1 MAHIVDAIMVTLG
14 LDTSKY
20 TAQAENAIK
29 TDARLEKSL
38 DGVEKKGGT
47 VSKNFEGLANA
58 VKGAAKVFAS
68 LAAATGIIRFLQ
80 NVAEETRQANEEM
93 LKLQASLGLT
103 AEKINGMRGAGAALG
118 GTAEG
123 MTNSMKGLNNF

>member
-38 DGVEKKGGT
+38 DGV
-47 VSKNFEGLANA
+47 
-58 VKGAAKVFAS
+58 
-68 LAAATGIIRFLQ
+68 
-80 NVAEETRQANEEM
+80 
-93 LKLQASLGLT
+93 
-103 AEKINGMRGAGAALG
+103 
-118 GTAEG
+118 
-123 MTNSMKGLNNF
+123 

>member
-1 MAHIVDAIMVTLG
+1 MATVVDAIFVTLG

-38 DGVEKKGGT
+38 DGVEKKGDA

>member
-20 TAQAENAIK
+20 TAQAESAIK

-38 DGVEKKGGT
+38 DGVEKKGT
-47 VSKNFEGLANA
+47 AVSKNFAGLAKA
-58 VKGAAKVFAS
+58 VQGAVKVFAS
-68 LAAATGIIRFLQ
+68 LATATGIVKFLQ

-103 AEKINGMRGAGAALG
+103 AEKINMNHDCFFADLP
-118 GTAEG
+118 
-123 MTNSMKGLNNF
+123 